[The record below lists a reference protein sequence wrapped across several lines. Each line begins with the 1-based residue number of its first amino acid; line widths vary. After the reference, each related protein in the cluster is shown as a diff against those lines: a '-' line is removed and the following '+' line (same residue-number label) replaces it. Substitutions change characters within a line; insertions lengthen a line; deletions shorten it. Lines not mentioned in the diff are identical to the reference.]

1 MGKRMLQDGLA
12 GQRERKRT
20 RETAFTTHQSNLMGT
35 PIRPDDGCLGGRPMM
50 GTPYGCLD
58 RPMMSTPLPAPERMT
73 DLYISLPF
81 TSVNRDE
88 GEELNHGDNR
98 ANAGQSTGAGEGDLT
113 FETSRRGRIYE
124 SQETLDCLKAAI
136 IKNAKEHHEKHKAKA
151 PPSCESL
158 LDAVRPDKVAEV
170 VIQDVLT
177 INEVF
182 SDLLSVPE
190 NMEDVFPER
199 VDEVQ
204 RTLEFSLHDDEFA
217 IPSEDWHEPFPS
229 AYENVRVEDVEND
242 ILQAGLLAA
251 EAKNYE
257 AAEHGQDKLALED
270 YNHAVAL
277 APEAAVPL
285 LNRGLA
291 YEQLGVQYEASNNMS
306 KANDAWE
313 QGRLDLKTAIQLD
326 PQEFAAYYDLGL
338 IEMRLQRYDDA
349 SVHLQQAADLAPGI
363 AGYRYGNYAEAHAAL
378 ASFLKSQ
385 GKFGQAEEEIAK
397 AVELDPLWADP
408 VEVKKNTRWPP
419 KLYAAHEQL
428 IKIS

>member
-1 MGKRMLQDGLA
+1 MVSQGFHSPQLGKTARHSH
-12 GQRERKRT
+12 KR
-20 RETAFTTHQSNLMGT
+20 RYNTTSRVEFNKCG
-35 PIRPDDGCLGGRPMM
+35 PFPV
-50 GTPYGCLD
+50 
-58 RPMMSTPLPAPERMT
+58 
-73 DLYISLPF
+73 LY
-81 TSVNRDE
+81 VAARNRRNDE
-88 GEELNHGDNR
+88 GSFILDTQELI
-98 ANAGQSTGAGEGDLT
+98 AQ
-113 FETSRRGRIYE
+113 
-124 SQETLDCLKAAI
+124 C
-136 IKNAKEHHEKHKAKA
+136 
-151 PPSCESL
+151 
-158 LDAVRPDKVAEV
+158 V
-170 VIQDVLT
+170 VISAIVACIQH
-177 INEVF
+177 
-182 SDLLSVPE
+182 VPG
-190 NMEDVFPER
+190 
-199 VDEVQ
+199 VQ
-204 RTLEFSLHDDEFA
+204 
-217 IPSEDWHEPFPS
+217 

-257 AAEHGQDKLALED
+257 AAERFFQTYLKQEDPNSASGYSNLGNVHMQMGKTRLALED

-363 AGYRYGNYAEAHAAL
+363 AGYRVRSAALLFQTGDDQKAASQLRGVVRKYGNYAEAHAAL
-378 ASFLKSQ
+378 ASVLKSQ